1 MVSDVFP
8 TVSVIIPTHNR
19 SQLLKRAIGSVLNQ
33 TYSKLE
39 CIVVDDASTDE
50 TTEVVASFN
59 DDRIRGFRHKI
70 NRHAS
75 AARNTGIKY
84 SQGEYIGFLDDDD
97 EWMPD
102 KLKQQ
107 VDLLNISSP
116 NIGLVY
122 CWMSYI
128 ANGVMQ
134 KIYTPKLKGYIF
146 KEMLDKQAIGNSS
159 TLLVRKKVID
169 EIGCFDES
177 LPRGNDGD
185 FIRRVCRKYEVDFIP
200 EVLVKVY
207 TDHGNHRISDNNEAD
222 IRNAIMSQ
230 EHKLQKFEDE
240 LQSMTYIKATI
251 YSIIGTHYVELGA
264 WMKAIKK
271 YCIALSI
278 NPKIIRLIMPEFI
291 KNIKNSL
298 FKFIKY

>member
-1 MVSDVFP
+1 MRSAIK
-8 TVSVIIPTHNR
+8 SVRHQ
-19 SQLLKRAIGSVLNQ
+19 S
-33 TYSKLE
+33 YSNIE
-39 CIVVDDASTDE
+39 CIVIDDGSIDNTK
-50 TTEVVASFN
+50 EVVRSIEDN
-59 DDRIRGFRHKI
+59 RIVYIEHDEKRG
-70 NRHAS
+70 AS
-75 AARNTGIKY
+75 AARNTGIRY
-84 SQGEYIGFLDDDD
+84 SHGKYIGFLDDDD
-97 EWMPD
+97 EWLPD
-102 KLKQQ
+102 KLIRQ
-107 VDLLNISSP
+107 VDLLDKSP
-116 NIGLVY
+116 LNVGLVY
-122 CWMSYI
+122 CWMNYI
-128 ANGVMQ
+128 ESDTKSKN
-134 KIYTPKLKGYIF
+134 YTPKLKGYIF

-159 TLLVRKKVID
+159 TLLVRQKVIE
-169 EIGCFDES
+169 EIGFFDES